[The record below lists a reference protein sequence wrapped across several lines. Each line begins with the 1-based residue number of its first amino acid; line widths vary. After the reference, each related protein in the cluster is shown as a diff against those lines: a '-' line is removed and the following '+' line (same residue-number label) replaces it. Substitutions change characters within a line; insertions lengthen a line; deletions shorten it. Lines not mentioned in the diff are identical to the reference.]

1 MRDLSAANA
10 EAFLEMMSAERGAAE
25 NTLEAYRRDLDDA
38 SAVLSSLGTTLARA
52 QPEDI
57 RGVIGDLA
65 SRGFSP
71 ASQARSAFRTATV
84 LQVSPCRRSSR

>member
-38 SAVLSSLGTTLARA
+38 SRRA
-52 QPEDI
+52 QVSGNHAGQGP
-57 RGVIGDLA
+57 V
-65 SRGFSP
+65 P
-71 ASQARSAFRTATV
+71 KTSA
-84 LQVSPCRRSSR
+84 VS